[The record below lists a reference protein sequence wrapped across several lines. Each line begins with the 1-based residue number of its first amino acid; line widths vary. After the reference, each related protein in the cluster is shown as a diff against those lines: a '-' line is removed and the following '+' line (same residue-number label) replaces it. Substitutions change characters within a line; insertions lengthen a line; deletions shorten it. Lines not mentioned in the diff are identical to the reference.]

1 MAKLTPEKRKKMEKL
16 IYDTFSALDPTKANT
31 EKYQQMFSKMSNV
44 QFDEFFKKLF
54 SSEDNYLILDI
65 ADYERNLDMDKVNA
79 AANLLKIPLYEKIN
93 MPYLDNNKENPIQ
106 SMYEVPVGYLH
117 IKRMQQ
123 MLNKKNSSSTETTS
137 RNMLTGQVTAHDKN
151 ARSSD
156 MENFNLVVLDG
167 SKPLMQ
173 ELMGPRGDDMV
184 MMNEMLQQ
192 IAVNGYA
199 SLDKMTNKL
208 ENKTALNTIDVFFMG
223 VGLKTDLVTK
233 GLVLNST
240 LNEK

>member
-44 QFDEFFKKLF
+44 QFDDFFKKLF
-54 SSEDNYLILDI
+54 SNEDNYLILDI

-79 AANLLKIPLYEKIN
+79 AAKLLKVPLYEKIN

>member
-1 MAKLTPEKRKKMEKL
+1 MALTPEKRKKMEKM
-16 IYDTFSALDPTKANT
+16 IYDTFNALDPTKANT
-31 EKYQQMFSKMSNV
+31 ERYQQMFAKMSDS
-44 QFDEFFKKLF
+44 QFDSFFKELF
-54 SSEDNYLILDI
+54 SNENNYLILDI
-65 ADYERNLDMDKVNA
+65 VDYERSLNMDKVNA
-79 AANLLKIPLYEKIN
+79 AAKVLNIPLYEKLN
-93 MPYLDNNKENPIQ
+93 MPYLDMDTENPIQ

-192 IAVNGYA
+192 ISLNGYA
-199 SLDKMTNKL
+199 SLDKMTNKP

-233 GLVLNST
+233 GMVLNST
-240 LNEK
+240 LNK